1 MSDLTHLTIAE
12 AADLLA
18 RREIAAV
25 ELTEAHLRRIDAHD
39 THLNSF
45 ITVTSD
51 HALTQA
57 RAADAELT
65 RGVRRGPLHGIP
77 LALKDLYDTAGIR
90 TTAGSTFFADRIP
103 DTDARAVT
111 LLYQAGA
118 VLLGKLNMHEWA
130 LGVTNINPH
139 YGPSRNPWDPS
150 RITGGSSGG
159 AAAALAAGLC
169 MGALG
174 SDTGGSIRIPS
185 SLCGIVGLKP
195 TFGRVSLQGVIP
207 LSWNLDHAGPMA
219 RTVTDAA
226 LLLQAIAG
234 YDPDD
239 PVSVALPVDNLL
251 ATLDAGVTGW
261 RIALATDA
269 HFGEADPEVI
279 SAVRRAA
286 TVFEELGARVEAVDL
301 SQGREAAQMNALMTT
316 SDAAAFHRDRLR
328 DHPHR
333 FGADVLARME
343 RGAQFTSTG
352 VYPGASLSERMAPT
366 PGTPL
371 RAVRSVADAC
381 HADHCTGYRR
391 AGCNRGG
398 ASTDPLH
405 RAVQSCRSPGALSA
419 VRSER
424 RRIADRVADRCR
436 ALERSAGAARRQGIR
451 ERNAMASP
459 DSARMVRHDVRQRP
473 TAVLPRLRSLGAPI
487 LEWRSLPPQRAQRRL
502 SAPLQP
508 TPDNR

>member
-328 DHPHR
+328 DHPHQ

-343 RGAQFTSTG
+343 RGAQFTSTEYILARRFQSEWRRRLERLFEQFDLLLTPATPITAPVIEG
-352 VYPGASLSERMAPT
+352 LDAIEAARQLTRCTAPFNLAGLPALSVPCGLSAAGLPIGLQIVAAPWNEARV
-366 PGTPL
+366 L
-371 RAVRSVADAC
+371 RA
-381 HADHCTGYRR
+381 GR
-391 AGCNRGG
+391 AFEN
-398 ASTDPLH
+398 ATQWH
-405 RAVQSCRSPGALSA
+405 RQTPPG
-419 VRSER
+419 
-424 RRIADRVADRCR
+424 
-436 ALERSAGAARRQGIR
+436 
-451 ERNAMASP
+451 
-459 DSARMVRHDVRQRP
+459 
-473 TAVLPRLRSLGAPI
+473 
-487 LEWRSLPPQRAQRRL
+487 W
-502 SAPLQP
+502 
-508 TPDNR
+508 

>member
-328 DHPHR
+328 DHPHQ

-343 RGAQFTSTG
+343 RGAQFTSTEYILARRFQSEWRRRLERLFEQFDLLLTPATPITAPVIEG
-352 VYPGASLSERMAPT
+352 LDAIEAARQLTRCTAPFNLAGLPALSLPCGLSAAGLPIGLQIVAAPWNEARV
-366 PGTPL
+366 L
-371 RAVRSVADAC
+371 RA
-381 HADHCTGYRR
+381 GR
-391 AGCNRGG
+391 AFEN
-398 ASTDPLH
+398 ATQWH
-405 RAVQSCRSPGALSA
+405 RQTPPG
-419 VRSER
+419 
-424 RRIADRVADRCR
+424 
-436 ALERSAGAARRQGIR
+436 
-451 ERNAMASP
+451 
-459 DSARMVRHDVRQRP
+459 
-473 TAVLPRLRSLGAPI
+473 
-487 LEWRSLPPQRAQRRL
+487 W
-502 SAPLQP
+502 
-508 TPDNR
+508 

>member
-18 RREIAAV
+18 RREITAV
-25 ELTEAHLRRIDAHD
+25 ELTEAHLRRIDTHD
-39 THLNSF
+39 PRLNSF

-139 YGPSRNPWDPS
+139 YGPSRNPWNPS

-174 SDTGGSIRIPS
+174 SDTGGSIRIPA

-343 RGAQFTSTG
+343 RGAQFTSTEYILARRFQSEWRRRLERLFEQFDLLLTPATPITAPVIEG
-352 VYPGASLSERMAPT
+352 LDAIEAARQLTRCTAPFNLAGLPALSLPCGLSATGLPVGLQIVAAPWNEARL
-366 PGTPL
+366 L
-371 RAVRSVADAC
+371 RA
-381 HADHCTGYRR
+381 GR
-391 AGCNRGG
+391 AFEN
-398 ASTDPLH
+398 ATQWH
-405 RAVQSCRSPGALSA
+405 RQTPPG
-419 VRSER
+419 
-424 RRIADRVADRCR
+424 
-436 ALERSAGAARRQGIR
+436 
-451 ERNAMASP
+451 
-459 DSARMVRHDVRQRP
+459 
-473 TAVLPRLRSLGAPI
+473 
-487 LEWRSLPPQRAQRRL
+487 W
-502 SAPLQP
+502 
-508 TPDNR
+508 